1 MSGDDHDGGVA
12 EREGRGH
19 ADREKVEILET
30 WNLAKGRGEKSDV
43 IEEREKRI
51 RARTKVYVRVCMS
64 VYVPVHVCACIF
76 RVYNRMVTVVV
87 SSSSICCEALRP
99 AIKSA
104 RQTDLAPDV
113 LSSFNLRATEKNFRF
128 VRVDNSD
135 ELSKFLSKVQVRI
148 DI

>member
-1 MSGDDHDGGVA
+1 M
-12 EREGRGH
+12 
-19 ADREKVEILET
+19 
-30 WNLAKGRGEKSDV
+30 
-43 IEEREKRI
+43 
-51 RARTKVYVRVCMS
+51 RVCMS
-64 VYVPVHVCACIF
+64 VYVPVHVRACIF